1 MVASFNIVTA
11 CVRHHQVVWSVRDI
25 YPMATHKVKIAAR
38 LRPKIQGELDDD
50 SVQIHHPTDNTSGSS
65 SSLALGVSYIS
76 VTNPRDPSQVFKFP

>member
-1 MVASFNIVTA
+1 MVASFNIDFATITS
-11 CVRHHQVVWSVRDI
+11 HHIVWSACHI
-25 YPMATHKVKIAAR
+25 YPMATHKVKIVAR

-50 SVQIHHPTDNTSGSS
+50 SVQIHHPTDNTGGSS